1 MNVTL
6 PNIFLNRRCS
16 EGIRVILPSKVHMKA
31 EVDIAKLW
39 IDKCQAYLRPSCNK
53 LAFGDFLKVDDIKVH
68 KIWTVLT
75 LDLWQLVGNIFQVN
89 PFRLIV
95 AKKG

>member
-1 MNVTL
+1 
-6 PNIFLNRRCS
+6 
-16 EGIRVILPSKVHMKA
+16 MKA

-68 KIWTVLT
+68 KIWLSNMKNC
-75 LDLWQLVGNIFQVN
+75 L
-89 PFRLIV
+89 
-95 AKKG
+95 

>member
-1 MNVTL
+1 
-6 PNIFLNRRCS
+6 
-16 EGIRVILPSKVHMKA
+16 MKA

-68 KIWTVLT
+68 KI
-75 LDLWQLVGNIFQVN
+75 
-89 PFRLIV
+89 
-95 AKKG
+95 